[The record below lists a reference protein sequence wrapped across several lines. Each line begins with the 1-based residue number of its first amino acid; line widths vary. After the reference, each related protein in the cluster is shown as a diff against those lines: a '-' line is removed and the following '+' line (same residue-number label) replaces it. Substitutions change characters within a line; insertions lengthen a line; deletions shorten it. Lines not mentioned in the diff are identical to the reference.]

1 MISDDL
7 DELLGDAPNGGRPE
21 HHPDDDDDDDGH
33 GHGHGDDGHSD
44 DGGPSNGGRRSRRN
58 QAGQRRPAAVPKLVA
73 ILVVVAGLLAGGI
86 YGAGKVIGRIAKG
99 ESAADFAGPGD
110 GSVIIQIQAGSTAR
124 DIARV
129 LASAD
134 VVRTPAAFVNAAA
147 ADERSRSIQ
156 PGFYKV
162 KQRVRAVDAL
172 AALLDARS
180 HALFRLTIAEGMTTR
195 QVLTALAD
203 RTGQPLAA
211 LEALVKNPGELQL
224 PSYASGVEG
233 YLYPFTYDLQPGASL
248 TATVKMFVDR
258 FRTETASL
266 DIEAGAAALGR
277 TPQDVITVAS
287 IIEREVKNPEEGPK
301 VARVIYNRLAD
312 TSGAFRRL
320 DLDSTTRYALN
331 EYEGPLTQNQ
341 LNANNPYNTRKVSGL
356 PPGAISNP
364 GRWALESALH
374 PAAGPWMYFVSLPKS
389 NVTIFATTDKEWQE
403 ALARYRSEGG
413 S

>member
-1 MISDDL
+1 MIGDDL
-7 DELLGDAPNGGRPE
+7 DELLGDTPNGGRPE
-21 HHPDDDDDDDGH
+21 DHTDDDYTDDDYT
-33 GHGHGDDGHSD
+33 DDGT
-44 DGGPSNGGRRSRRN
+44 SNRGTSNSGTSNSGRRSRRN

-73 ILVVVAGLLAGGI
+73 ILVIVAALLGGGI

-129 LASAD
+129 LASAE

-203 RTGQPLAA
+203 RTGQPLSA
-211 LEALVKNPGELQL
+211 LEAIAKNPGEIQL

-248 TATVKMFVDR
+248 SATVKMFVDR
-258 FRTETASL
+258 FKAETASL
-266 DIEAGAAALGR
+266 GIEAGAAALGR
-277 TPQDVITVAS
+277 TPQDIITVAS

-312 TSGAFRRL
+312 TSGGFRRL

-331 EYEGPLTQNQ
+331 EYEGPLTENQ
-341 LNANNPYNTRKVSGL
+341 LNTNNPYNTRKVSGL

-374 PAAGPWMYFVSLPKS
+374 PAAGRWMYFVSLPKS

>member
-7 DELLGDAPNGGRPE
+7 DELLGDAPSGGA
-21 HHPDDDDDDDGH
+21 
-33 GHGHGDDGHSD
+33 
-44 DGGPSNGGRRSRRN
+44 PSGVGSNNRHRGRRNR
-58 QAGQRRPAAVPKLVA
+58 AGRRRPAAVPKLIA
-73 ILVVVAGLLAGGI
+73 ILVVVAGMLGGGI

-99 ESAADFAGPGD
+99 ESAADYAGPGD

-162 KQRVRAVDAL
+162 KQRLRAVDAL
-172 AALLDARS
+172 TALLDARS

-203 RTGQPLAA
+203 RTGQPLSA
-211 LEALVKNPGELQL
+211 LEAVVKNPGELQL
-224 PSYASGVEG
+224 PPYASGVEG

-248 TATVKMFVDR
+248 AVTVKMFVDR
-258 FRTETASL
+258 FKAETASL
-266 DIEAGAAALGR
+266 DIPAGAAALGR
-277 TPQDVITVAS
+277 TPQDIITVAS
-287 IIEREVKNPEEGPK
+287 IIEREVKNPDEGPR

-320 DLDSTTRYALN
+320 DLDSTTRYALD
-331 EYEGPLTQNQ
+331 EYEGPLTQGQ
-341 LNANNPYNTRKVSGL
+341 LNANNPYNTRKVAGL
-356 PPGAISNP
+356 PPGAIANP